1 MPKLTKRLVDSLKPE
16 ASDVVHWDDAL
27 SGFGVRVRPTGR
39 KSYIVKCR
47 CRGRQIK
54 MTIGTHGPI
63 TVEQARTKARGIIA
77 EAKAGQD
84 PSAEHSRMRKSPTMK
99 DLGQRF
105 LDEYV
110 PAHCRPSTEREYRR
124 SVELF
129 INPEIGTRKVID
141 IERTDIAKLHH
152 GLRNKPY
159 QANRTLGVLS
169 KMFNLA
175 EVWGLRPDGSN
186 PCRHVNKYKEE
197 KRERFLSDE
206 EYKRLGEALRKAEV
220 EKTETQSA
228 INAIWLLML
237 TGCRLNEIMTLKWS
251 YVDLDAKEL
260 RLPDSKTG
268 AKTVHLGTA
277 TTDRIKTISKLE
289 DNDFVIT
296 GKKSGGRLTDLQHPW
311 RRIRKSAELDDV
323 RLHDLRH
330 SFASRGLLVGEGLPM
345 IGKLLGHSQIQTT
358 ARYAHLANDPI
369 KSAADRIA
377 EQISVSSSVA

>member
-1 MPKLTKRLVDSLKPE
+1 MPKLTKRVVDALKPE
-16 ASDVVHWDDAL
+16 TSDIVHWDDELA
-27 SGFGVRVRPTGR
+27 GFGIRVRPSGR

-63 TVEQARTKARGIIA
+63 TVEQARTNARTIIA
-77 EAKAGQD
+77 EAKAGRD
-84 PSAEHSRMRKSPTMK
+84 PSAEHSRMRKSPTIK
-99 DLGQRF
+99 DLGKRF
-105 LDEYV
+105 LEEYV
-110 PAHCRPSTEREYRR
+110 PTHCRPTTEREYRR

-129 INPEIGTRKVID
+129 INPKIGTRKIID
-141 IERTDIAKLHH
+141 IERADIAKIHH
-152 GLRNKPY
+152 NLRDKPY

-175 EVWGLRPDGSN
+175 EIWGLRPDGSN
-186 PCRHVNKYKEE
+186 PCRHVKKYKEE
-197 KRERFLSDE
+197 KRERFLSDA
-206 EYKRLGEALRKAEV
+206 EYKKLGEALRITEAE
-220 EKTETQSA
+220 KSETRSA
-228 INAIWLLML
+228 IDAIWLLML

-268 AKTVHLGTA
+268 PKTVHLGLA
-277 TTDRIKTISKLE
+277 AVDLLKNIKKLE

-296 GKKSGGRLTDLQHPW
+296 GKKPSSHLTDLQHPW
-311 RRIRKSAELDDV
+311 RRIRALAKLDDV
-323 RLHDLRH
+323 RIHDLRH
-330 SFASRGLLVGEGLPM
+330 SFASRGLIVGEGLPM
-345 IGKLLGHSQIQTT
+345 IGKLLGHSQVQTT

-377 EQISVSSSVA
+377 EGISISAAAS